1 MLCHFSR
8 LSAVPILFVLLL
20 LSSAS
25 TDTLRAQSTALPLPP
40 SAKLPPREVNRPGF
54 PPIPKFKDIA
64 QAVGLTVA
72 HISSGE
78 KRYIIESMSGGAG
91 LFDCDDDG
99 RLDIVTVNGSTVD
112 RSLKGGDPMLPLYH
126 QAPDGTFK
134 DITKAAGLTRLG
146 WGMDAGVADYEVVC
160 KLDPL

>member
-8 LSAVPILFVLLL
+8 LSALPIFFIVLP

-25 TDTLRAQSTALPLPP
+25 TDTLRAQSTAVPLPP
-40 SAKLPPREVNRPGF
+40 SARLPLTKVDRPGF

-64 QAVGLTVA
+64 QAVGLTVS

-78 KRYIIESMSGGAG
+78 KRYILESMSGGAG

-99 RLDIVTVNGSTVD
+99 RLDIVLVNG
-112 RSLKGGDPMLPLYH
+112 P
-126 QAPDGTFK
+126 Q
-134 DITKAAGLTRLG
+134 LT
-146 WGMDAGVADYEVVC
+146 AS
-160 KLDPL
+160 